1 MAGTEQR
8 PRRRTPLTRDRVLH
22 AAVRLADKGGLQS
35 LSMRKLGQALGVEAM
50 SLYKH
55 VADKEDI
62 LDGLVDAVFG
72 EIGLPPG
79 DENWRTAMRDRAIS
93 ARQVLLRHPWAI
105 GLLDSRRNAGPAT
118 IRHHDAVIG
127 SLRRAGFSVEM
138 AAHTFSLLDSYIYGF
153 ALQQSSLPF
162 DPEEVSQ
169 AAATMLPGARAAAY
183 PYFTEMLTEFA
194 GKPDYS
200 YDAEFDFGLDL
211 ILDGL
216 EHARSAI

>member
-72 EIGLPPG
+72 EIG
-79 DENWRTAMRDRAIS
+79 
-93 ARQVLLRHPWAI
+93 
-105 GLLDSRRNAGPAT
+105 
-118 IRHHDAVIG
+118 
-127 SLRRAGFSVEM
+127 
-138 AAHTFSLLDSYIYGF
+138 
-153 ALQQSSLPF
+153 
-162 DPEEVSQ
+162 
-169 AAATMLPGARAAAY
+169 
-183 PYFTEMLTEFA
+183 
-194 GKPDYS
+194 
-200 YDAEFDFGLDL
+200 
-211 ILDGL
+211 
-216 EHARSAI
+216 